1 MSDFTAKFFLD
12 IYEPEVLGAKDGVV
26 HPDPQIFDGIKNF
39 GQRLTDFAAGRRDT
53 L

>member
-12 IYEPEVLGAKDGVV
+12 IYEPEVLGAKDGVI
-26 HPDPQIFDGIKNF
+26 HPDPQISDGIKKA
-39 GQRLTDFAAGRRDT
+39 GQRPTSFAAGHSDT